1 MNFSKCATTV
11 LVCGSADGVLL
22 PPYIIYKTGPPC
34 CDQPCCSSGSRFNRT
49 VSGWIDGPTFRDWF
63 KTSFLPH
70 ARRLS
75 GRKVLLGDNLSSHL
89 DEEVFRLCS
98 EHNIDFIC
106 LVPNS
111 THLTQPLEVAFFRP
125 MRSAWRQTLTTWKIQ
140 NPRMAGNQSRYGSS
154 SIQPAQK
161 KKRFGVASGKSI
173 ATRDFGVTTDSH
185 QLNDQEQYD
194 IASTSN
200 AEPNQVEPGY
210 RNNEEE
216 QEDKSNIDDNLNE
229 EEDEETECK
238 EGRYDLAK
246 FFSRRKQIL

>member
-34 CDQPCCSSGSRFNRT
+34 CDQPCCSSDSRFNRT

-63 KTSFLPH
+63 QTSFLPH

-89 DEEVFRLCS
+89 DEKVFILCS

-125 MRSAWRQTLTTWKIQ
+125 MKSAWRQTLTTWKIQ
-140 NPRMAGNQSRYGSS
+140 NPRMAGNY
-154 SIQPAQK
+154 
-161 KKRFGVASGKSI
+161 FG
-173 ATRDFGVTTDSH
+173 FTTDSH

-194 IASTSN
+194 IASTNN

-216 QEDKSNIDDNLNE
+216 QEDKNNIDDNLNE

-238 EGRYDLAK
+238 EGRYDLAN
-246 FFSRRKQIL
+246 FFSRQKQIFLIRVSNNTNRSFAS